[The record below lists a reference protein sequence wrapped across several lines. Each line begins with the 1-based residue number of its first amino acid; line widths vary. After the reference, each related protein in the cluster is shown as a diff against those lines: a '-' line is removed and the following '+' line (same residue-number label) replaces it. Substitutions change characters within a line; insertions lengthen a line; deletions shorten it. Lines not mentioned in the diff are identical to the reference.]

1 MDKQPQP
8 LFPERRRAL
17 MLFDSS
23 TDSLPQ
29 HSFTREKP
37 DMWKSITTPPIPIN
51 TSFIPLHVLILNPS
65 CLSLLSSTIVTFST
79 CWVHHHTLPSYLLLV
94 SIDPSER
101 FDSHRES
108 STVLNSLQ
116 SAPLWYWVKES
127 LKTAHLEQRGPFS
140 VFLCHLSVLAFL
152 LTSLCVSISTAFG
165 RFSATN

>member
-1 MDKQPQP
+1 MLVWTYLKSIICADNQHWPVTHSHWTSNYNMSFIWIESEQSCRIWMDKQPQP

-94 SIDPSER
+94 SILQKGLTATASHLPYLTLSSLLR
-101 FDSHRES
+101 FG
-108 STVLNSLQ
+108 T
-116 SAPLWYWVKES
+116 
-127 LKTAHLEQRGPFS
+127 G
-140 VFLCHLSVLAFL
+140 
-152 LTSLCVSISTAFG
+152 
-165 RFSATN
+165 